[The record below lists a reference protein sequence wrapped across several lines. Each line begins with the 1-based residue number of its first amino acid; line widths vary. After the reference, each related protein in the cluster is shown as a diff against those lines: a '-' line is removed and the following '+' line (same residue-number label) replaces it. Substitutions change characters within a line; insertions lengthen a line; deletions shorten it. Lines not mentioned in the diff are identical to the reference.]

1 MSKVQ
6 QSEIEK
12 DYWRYYVQLPYK
24 SPVSKTYED
33 EQGHMHTEYK
43 CAFPIRLTEWDE
55 YSACAYPILT
65 ISPTLL
71 ERRLNADLTKISL
84 FDYVVVMC
92 MEQNMIQDIEKMFS
106 MAFGEEV
113 YGIAIGK
120 GESQEIRFVFASDND
135 FYIDKNNYE
144 KVREILMAQS
154 FYFDPI
160 VGKDERSQKLI
171 DRAIKKKIQ
180 LGSRTTNLES
190 MVALVRSE
198 GLVQDWSTYT
208 YYELK
213 VDYATIL
220 RKEEFRSIHVYRVMG
235 SKAKI
240 PDFAEILDIHSNPL
254 GEDVLF
260 KKNDRTQDSY

>member
-1 MSKVQ
+1 MK
-6 QSEIEK
+6 QSDIEK
-12 DYWRYYVQLPYK
+12 DYWRYYVQIPYK
-24 SPVSKTYED
+24 SPVSKTYVD
-33 EQGHMHTEYK
+33 ENGKEHTEYK
-43 CAFPIRLTEWDE
+43 CCFPVKLTEWDE
-55 YSACAYPILT
+55 YSEYAYPILT

-71 ERRLNADLTKISL
+71 ERRLGLDLDKVSL

-92 MEQNMIQDIEKMFS
+92 LENEMIKELERMFS
-106 MAFGEEV
+106 MAFREEIF
-113 YGIAIGK
+113 GIVVGK

-135 FYIDKNNYE
+135 FYIDRHNYE
-144 KVREILMAQS
+144 DVRQILMAQS

-160 VGKDERSQKLI
+160 VGKNERSQKII
-171 DRAIKKKIQ
+171 DRAIQKKIQ
-180 LGSRTTNLES
+180 QGNRQVNLES

-198 GLVQDWSTYT
+198 RDIQDWSNYT

-235 SKAKI
+235 SKSKI
-240 PDFAEILDIHSNPL
+240 PDFAEILEVHSNPL

-260 KKNDRTQDSY
+260 KKNDRTKDSY